1 MGFNNI
7 LSLCGGLG
15 LFLFG
20 MRYMGAGLEL
30 AAGPKLNSLLE
41 KLTRNPVM
49 GFLLGVLVTAVV
61 QSSSATTIMCMGFLN
76 AGIMDLVQAAGVIL
90 GANVGTT
97 MTSILIALDVSGLA
111 PACIFVGSIM
121 QMFCKKTCRK
131 TSDRLYLVLVS
142 CSRDCTR

>member
-41 KLTRNPVM
+41 KLTRNPVT
-49 GFLLGVLVTAVV
+49 GFRLGVLVTAVV
-61 QSSSATTIMCMGFLN
+61 
-76 AGIMDLVQAAGVIL
+76 
-90 GANVGTT
+90 
-97 MTSILIALDVSGLA
+97 
-111 PACIFVGSIM
+111 
-121 QMFCKKTCRK
+121 
-131 TSDRLYLVLVS
+131 
-142 CSRDCTR
+142 